1 MLFRSDVL
9 LSEEYGQYV
18 TEIIIEGHTDSTG
31 TYAGNLKLSQE
42 RALAVANYCQQMGSL
57 TRAQKEALRQIVTAQ
72 GRANANPVL
81 RADGTEDEDR
91 SRRVEIKFR
100 LKDTEMIERMGQVL
114 SGLE

>member
-1 MLFRSDVL
+1 MGGELAVGVHL
-9 LSEEYGQYV
+9 
-18 TEIIIEGHTDSTG
+18 
-31 TYAGNLKLSQE
+31 AGVQGGVAQHV
-42 RALAVANYCQQMGSL
+42 ALAVANYCQQMSAL

-72 GRANANPVL
+72 GRANANPIL